1 MAKINR
7 GRYTAG
13 MQQGYAV
20 LIIGMRVNKLWA
32 IPSWLPVFTAMG
44 RMIRELYTNKEWGF
58 LSSEFMFTAR
68 GATVIQYWRSF
79 EDMERYAR
87 EGGIHLKA
95 WRDFNQLSR
104 KTDAVG
110 IYHESYLIE
119 PGKYENVYVNM
130 PSFGLGK
137 AGNLIQTDHRHQAAR
152 DRLRHNENQEE

>member
-7 GRYTAG
+7 GRYTAK
-13 MQQGYAV
+13 MEQGYAV

-58 LSSEFMFTAR
+58 LSAEFMFTAR
-68 GATVIQYWRSF
+68 GVTVIQYWRSF
-79 EDMERYAR
+79 GDMERYAK

-95 WRDFNQLSR
+95 WREFNQLSR

-119 PGKYENVYVNM
+119 PGQYENVYVNM
-130 PSFGLGK
+130 PPFGLGK
-137 AGNLIQTDHRHQAAR
+137 VGNLIPADPHQAAR
-152 DRLRHNENQEE
+152 DRLRHNDKQEE